1 MAALTRQREAQGPA
15 LPSAYVFPAPNGRPM
30 SEPAL
35 WHRWRKVTDR
45 AGVRPLRFHDC
56 RHTAA
61 TQMLARGVD
70 VKTVSAI
77 LGHAKPS
84 ITLNLYSHVLE
95 EMQERAVWAVE
106 DLLNERSGVKSAE
119 TGPF

>member
-1 MAALTRQREAQGPA
+1 
-15 LPSAYVFPAPNGRPM
+15 
-30 SEPAL
+30 
-35 WHRWRKVTDR
+35 
-45 AGVRPLRFHDC
+45 
-56 RHTAA
+56 
-61 TQMLARGVD
+61 MLARGVD

-106 DLLNERSGVKSAE
+106 DLLNERSGVSSGVKSAE
-119 TGPF
+119 TGPFWTQEVARGQGFEPR